1 MSNTLN
7 HANDTYMPSD
17 MADMSLMDFDYPEY
31 QEFNFD
37 ELTAPEPAIAPNDLA
52 NMLLMDFGYPE
63 DQELNLN
70 VAGPAEPELPR
81 VEPIASDARL
91 VAPTLENLAHFAR
104 PTLGNQCIECTQ
116 SFSTKTALD
125 LHGSQLGHS
134 PFACTCGGRFSRSD
148 VLARHLK
155 SKEVGQPRYPCPFC
169 NRHQGETAF
178 RRRDHLTQHL
188 VQYHKHDPASNIQAP
203 LTGSASVPTCPHLEC
218 FPSQW
223 SFTTNASYYR
233 HMRSVHNET
242 PFECTVPNCDRVGA
256 KGYFREK
263 DLYNHCRSKHADARL
278 Q

>member
-1 MSNTLN
+1 MSSTLN

-70 VAGPAEPELPR
+70 VAGPAEP
-81 VEPIASDARL
+81 VASARQHL
-91 VAPTLENLAHFAR
+91 AR
-104 PTLGNQCIECTQ
+104 PILGHQCIECKE

-148 VLARHLK
+148 VLARHVK
-155 SKEVGQPRYPCPFC
+155 SKEVGQPQYPCHFC
-169 NRHQGETAF
+169 NRHQGEAAF

-188 VQYHKHDPASNIQAP
+188 VQYHKHDLASNIQAP
-203 LTGSASVPTCPHLEC
+203 PSGFASVPTCPHLEC

-223 SFTTNASYYR
+223 SFTTNAGYYR
-233 HMRSVHNET
+233 HMRSVHQET

-263 DLYNHCRSKHADARL
+263 DLSNHCRSKHADTEL

>member
-1 MSNTLN
+1 
-7 HANDTYMPSD
+7 
-17 MADMSLMDFDYPEY
+17 
-31 QEFNFD
+31 
-37 ELTAPEPAIAPNDLA
+37 
-52 NMLLMDFGYPE
+52 MLIGR
-63 DQELNLN
+63 QK
-70 VAGPAEPELPR
+70 
-81 VEPIASDARL
+81 SSARQ
-91 VAPTLENLAHFAR
+91 HFAR
-104 PTLGNQCIECTQ
+104 PTHGHQCIECTQ

-134 PFACTCGGRFSRSD
+134 PYACTCSGRFSRSD
-148 VLARHLK
+148 VLARHVK
-155 SKEVGQPRYPCPFC
+155 SKEVGQPQYPCHFC

-203 LTGSASVPTCPHLEC
+203 PSGFASVPTCPHLEC

-223 SFTTNASYYR
+223 SFTTNAGYYR
-233 HMRSVHNET
+233 HMRSVHKET

-263 DLYNHCRSKHADARL
+263 DLSNHCRSKHADARL